1 MRHLLIDLHNTL
13 VCPFMMDEV
22 SKPAKWFTRANL
34 EVDEP
39 SWHLAF
45 DRRSKQYV
53 DPDSCTDKQF
63 CRRKPWY
70 WYAFRLP
77 ASSGPRLGLGL
88 GFGLGF
94 RFGFGFGF
102 GLGSPGRYRLL
113 TRPKP

>member
-45 DRRSKQYV
+45 DRRSKQWG

-77 ASSGPRLGLGL
+77 TAYHGVPASL
-88 GFGLGF
+88 GFGLG
-94 RFGFGFGF
+94 
-102 GLGSPGRYRLL
+102 LGCR
-113 TRPKP
+113 